1 MDKSVIS
8 SNLEVKYAGAAIEYG
23 TLTLFI
29 ENLPVQQPVLVMPL
43 ERSILHGSIAIYQWV
58 IHVTTRTGTKSP
70 VAYATFRAAEVK
82 ETVLGKRLIFPSQ
95 EDWSANAKERA
106 DQLQQQFLVCITDLL
121 NQSGRVSQVIV
132 PARHRLPDE
141 WVWSSRC
148 TEERIVSRDG
158 LWTLVHNP
166 LV

>member
-1 MDKSVIS
+1 MNNHLS
-8 SNLEVKYAGAAIEYG
+8 SRDLEVKYAGIAIEYG
-23 TLTLFI
+23 TLPLFI

-43 ERSILHGSIAIYQWV
+43 ERSILHGSMAISQWV
-58 IHVTTRTGTKSP
+58 IHVTARTGTKSP

-82 ETVLGKRLIFPSQ
+82 ETVLGQRLIFPSQ
-95 EDWSANAKERA
+95 EDWSANPKERA
-106 DQLQQQFLVCITDLL
+106 DQLQQQFLACVTDLL
-121 NQSGRVSQVIV
+121 NQSGRVSQILA

-148 TEERIVSRDG
+148 TEERIVYRDG
-158 LWTLVHNP
+158 LWMLVHNP